1 MKFFFN
7 ILSIWA
13 IYSSFGAF
21 KAVGNELDEV
31 ICNAMKGMQAQE
43 EKKIPYNIG
52 DYELIGITVDCK
64 KKALITEKKH
74 MQYSLSDFSED
85 FKINATKN
93 WENANCK
100 NMIFNTNFILSYLSK
115 FMSLQPGD
123 LITTGTPAGVGMGM
137 KPQVFLKS
145 GDNIKLSIDFL
156 GEQNSKVVIK

>member
-31 ICNAMKGMQAQE
+31 ICNAMKGMQAKE

-74 MQYSLSDFSED
+74 IQYSLSDFSED

-93 WENANCK
+93 WKNANCK
-100 NMIFNTNFILSYLSK
+100 NMIFNTNTGWS
-115 FMSLQPGD
+115 
-123 LITTGTPAGVGMGM
+123 TTQIIQDTDKNV
-137 KPQVFLKS
+137 VLKLKANFETCS
-145 GDNIKLSIDFL
+145 
-156 GEQNSKVVIK
+156 Q

>member
-7 ILSIWA
+7 ILSICT
-13 IYSSFGAF
+13 IFSFFGAF

-31 ICNAMKGMQAQE
+31 ICNAMKGMQAEE

-74 MQYSLSDFSED
+74 TQYSLSDFSED

-93 WENANCK
+93 WENANCQ
-100 NMIFNTNFILSYLSK
+100 NMIFNTNTGWSTTQIIQDTNKEVVLKLEANFEICSK
-115 FMSLQPGD
+115 
-123 LITTGTPAGVGMGM
+123 
-137 KPQVFLKS
+137 
-145 GDNIKLSIDFL
+145 
-156 GEQNSKVVIK
+156 

>member
-7 ILSIWA
+7 ILCICA
-13 IYSSFGAF
+13 ISSSFGAF
-21 KAVGNELDEV
+21 RAVGNEIDEV

-52 DYELIGITVDCK
+52 DYELTGITVDCK

-93 WENANCK
+93 WKNANCK
-100 NMIFNTNFILSYLSK
+100 NMIFNTNTGWS
-115 FMSLQPGD
+115 
-123 LITTGTPAGVGMGM
+123 TTQIIQDTN
-137 KPQVFLKS
+137 K
-145 GDNIKLSIDFL
+145 
-156 GEQNSKVVIK
+156 KVVLRLEANFEICSQ